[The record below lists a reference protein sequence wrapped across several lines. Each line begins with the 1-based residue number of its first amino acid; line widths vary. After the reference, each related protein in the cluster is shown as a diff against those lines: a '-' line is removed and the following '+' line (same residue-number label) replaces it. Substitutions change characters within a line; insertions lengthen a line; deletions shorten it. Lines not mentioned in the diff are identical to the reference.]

1 MFWIAIRKHHQNSGS
16 SQFSSNYRAPR
27 KLLLTGLDY
36 GESKRASQL
45 IIDGLE
51 SNQFLLFE
59 GDDSWA
65 HNEELAGLDT
75 TVVYDLVITDND
87 PAYVLDVLRNLRSV
101 NINFHWLT
109 HEYQALDNG
118 IVSDFFARE
127 RVTLFTSNFT
137 DYNN

>member
-1 MFWIAIRKHHQNSGS
+1 MLA
-16 SQFSSNYRAPR
+16 
-27 KLLLTGLDY
+27 GLDY

-51 SNQFLLFE
+51 SNEFLLFE

-65 HNEELAGLDT
+65 HNEELARLDT

-118 IVSDFFARE
+118 IVSDFFAR
-127 RVTLFTSNFT
+127 SG
-137 DYNN
+137 